1 MPTFLNFSKTNKMDL
16 LKNYIKA
23 KYGIDEERFLEVLQ
37 KSPGAEGYILGNLGE
52 ELFKEYANSI
62 GYEALRI
69 KEKPEGG
76 NNAKSGDARGD
87 FYIRKKS
94 SSKDEW
100 LVVECKGV
108 KSNAEKRSGLTK
120 PSSCLTLLYKH
131 SIDRMNHVESI
142 YNSGNSVYQK
152 AKKEWEKK
160 NNGTF
165 PKFGWSKTNPGAGV
179 PDLTGLWKSKD
190 EIKKWIE
197 TFNESDF
204 NENAYWDLKAPIR
217 LLQTHMPSTRTD
229 KETEIK
235 STGPLVSE
243 FNILCVD
250 LFLKTG
256 KHEFVFVNS
265 KDLNHQGKSPNHLQ
279 QNYTID
285 ILTAKDGYKRH
296 NLLKPWYD
304 ELNVCI
310 EETKPKFRKLD
321 KSQLDGR

>member
-1 MPTFLNFSKTNKMDL
+1 MDV
-16 LKNYIKA
+16 LKDYIKA
-23 KYGIDEERFLEVLQ
+23 KFGIDEKRFLEVLQ

-52 ELFKEYANSI
+52 ELFKEYADSI

-76 NNAKSGDARGD
+76 NNAKSEDVRGD
-87 FYIRKKS
+87 FYIRKKGAT
-94 SSKDEW
+94 KDEW

-120 PSSCLTLLYKH
+120 PASCLTLLNKH
-131 SIDRMNHVESI
+131 SIERAKHVESI
-142 YNSGNSVYQK
+142 YKSGSSAYEK
-152 AKKEWEKK
+152 AKEEWEKK
-160 NNGTF
+160 NKGSF
-165 PKFGWSKTNPGAGV
+165 PKFRWNKTNPGSGV
-179 PDLTGLWKSKD
+179 PDLTGIWKSKE
-190 EIKKWIE
+190 EIKKWLD
-197 TFNESDF
+197 TFKATDF
-204 NENAYWDLKAPIR
+204 DENAYWDLTAPIR
-217 LLQTHMPSTRTD
+217 LLQTHMPSTRIDT
-229 KETEIK
+229 ETKIK

-265 KDLNHQGKSPNHLQ
+265 TELNHQGKSPNHLQ

-285 ILTAKDGYKRH
+285 ILTAKDDYKRH

-304 ELNVCI
+304 NLELCI